1 MPTVNV
7 ETQVFEQPAGTAQV
21 SNLCLPCVSNV
32 LNDLSQAPV
41 AWA

>member
-1 MPTVNV
+1 MPSVNV

-21 SNLCLPCVSNV
+21 SHLCLPCVSNL
-32 LNDLSQAPV
+32 LNDLAQVPV